1 MSVPRKACNIKLV
14 KIQSGERLAITPEQT
29 FAPGKV
35 TCLREAKGEECGA
48 VTQVK
53 GWSPEI
59 TIVSEVRTVHIG
71 ADRRPVAESNRRG
84 EETGTRRGLRP

>member
-1 MSVPRKACNIKLV
+1 MKPR
-14 KIQSGERLAITPEQT
+14 GESYR
-29 FAPGKV
+29 
-35 TCLREAKGEECGA
+35 A

-53 GWSPEI
+53 GLSPEI
-59 TIVSEVRTVHIG
+59 FIVSEVETVHIG